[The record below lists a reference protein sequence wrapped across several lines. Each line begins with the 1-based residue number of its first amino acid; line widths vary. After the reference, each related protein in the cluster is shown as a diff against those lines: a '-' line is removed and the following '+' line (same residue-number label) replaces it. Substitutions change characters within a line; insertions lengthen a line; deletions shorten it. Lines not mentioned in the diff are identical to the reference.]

1 VDYDALVSKPTNP
14 TRTGYGFVGWYAD
27 AELTDEWRWNVDRMP
42 DESITLYAK
51 WQMNVDGVIDDFAEE
66 VGIGETGKLL
76 MSLGAMVVFAI
87 IFVLVGL
94 PALMS
99 VIIMVI
105 MFTVFLAIGWIPGW
119 IAVIM
124 MVLLFMMLLYS
135 FKSSGGG
142 EG

>member
-1 VDYDALVSKPTNP
+1 
-14 TRTGYGFVGWYAD
+14 
-27 AELTDEWRWNVDRMP
+27 M
-42 DESITLYAK
+42 
-51 WQMNVDGVIDDFAEE
+51 IDDFATDA
-66 VGIGETGKLL
+66 GIGDTGKLL
-76 MSLGAMVVFAI
+76 LSLAGMVVFAI

-94 PALMS
+94 PALMT

-105 MFTVFLAIGWIPGW
+105 IFTVFLAIGWIPGW